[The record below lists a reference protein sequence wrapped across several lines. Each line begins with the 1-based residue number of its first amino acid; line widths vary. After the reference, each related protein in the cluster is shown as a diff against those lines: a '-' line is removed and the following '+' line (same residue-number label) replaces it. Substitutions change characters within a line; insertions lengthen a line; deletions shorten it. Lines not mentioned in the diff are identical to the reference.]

1 MVMAVVDMRC
11 PKCGKQST
19 EYQKNKWR
27 CLACGA
33 YFLYEPPI
41 EPVKPDIY
49 VKKENIN
56 ILDEESNFF
65 TCQVCY
71 GKFPRTKCTRYT
83 CRKCQ
88 AIVCESHAIQDKPNL
103 PPICTKCAGHLQL
116 NVKWYHKTSFVVI
129 SVLCLGPLALPLV
142 LYNPQYSVTS
152 KVIWTIIIIAGTLLL
167 CIGSMEMYAQFLKS
181 IEQMG
186 L

>member
-1 MVMAVVDMRC
+1 MK
-11 PKCGKQST
+11 KCLF
-19 EYQKNKWR
+19 
-27 CLACGA
+27 CA
-33 YFLYEPPI
+33 
-41 EPVKPDIY
+41 
-49 VKKENIN
+49 
-56 ILDEESNFF
+56 EE
-65 TCQVCY
+65 
-71 GKFPRTKCTRYT
+71 
-83 CRKCQ
+83 
-88 AIVCESHAIQDKPNL
+88 IQDEAVKCKHCGEFLIDAELKNL
-103 PPICTKCAGHLQL
+103 KKDG